1 MTLDP
6 YLTYDEHIINTV
18 STRFGNKIILTILK
32 TLVFSKLYY
41 CSNVWANT
49 SRNNIQKLQAV
60 QNFARRITSGTRKN
74 DQITPSLKELRWL
87 TVASE
92 LFYRSAITAFK
103 CMSGCAPEY
112 LSTQFIKRTEV
123 SNRRTRNSQ
132 KTEHTSF
139 KNCKWTK
146 NFLLQNCKFMEFP

>member
-1 MTLDP
+1 MSL
-6 YLTYDEHIINTV
+6 
-18 STRFGNKIILTILK
+18 
-32 TLVFSKLYY
+32 
-41 CSNVWANT
+41 
-49 SRNNIQKLQAV
+49 SRNKIQKLQAV

-74 DQITPSLKELRWL
+74 DHIMPYLKELRWL

-132 KTEHTSF
+132 KQNIPLLKTASGQRTFYYRTASLWNSLDTSPNLCRNVKLF
-139 KNCKWTK
+139 KQSIRSKLLRELNETYFPRLWT
-146 NFLLQNCKFMEFP
+146 FE

>member
-1 MTLDP
+1 M
-6 YLTYDEHIINTV
+6 
-18 STRFGNKIILTILK
+18 
-32 TLVFSKLYY
+32 
-41 CSNVWANT
+41 

-74 DQITPSLKELRWL
+74 DHITPSLKELRWL

-132 KTEHTSF
+132 KLTYLFLKLQVDNELIITELQVYGIPLTRLLTF
-139 KNCKWTK
+139 VGMQ
-146 NFLLQNCKFMEFP
+146 NFLNSQLDLSYCGNYMRPIFLGFEHLNKL